1 MRQPN
6 DEEGARASDVSR
18 IFGLGLGIPAPPSL
32 FMRFNRCNQLEEWRE
47 LALWAGKDMRT
58 LALY

>member
-18 IFGLGLGIPAPPSL
+18 IFGLGLGIPAPAQVMSAKERL
-32 FMRFNRCNQLEEWRE
+32 CLNQLSHSWDKI
-47 LALWAGKDMRT
+47 LI
-58 LALY
+58 